1 MSHKA
6 AGRRV
11 RVTIEEVAAAAG
23 VSIKTVSR
31 VLNRESNVRPETRQR
46 VEDAA
51 SRLQYRPSH
60 SARSL
65 AGPRS
70 FMVTFAYDNPSQNY
84 VMEIQAGVLE
94 ACRAQHYHLV
104 LAPLTYAAP
113 RAITDT
119 DELLSHYGSDGFVL
133 IPPLADD
140 AGFLAH
146 LRERGIPFACVSPR
160 CVEGR
165 IGVTVDDRAAVGEL
179 VAHLLALGHRDI
191 AHISGHPDHGA
202 SPWRLQGYR
211 EALQQ
216 AGIAV
221 RQDYIVQGE
230 FTFESGIEGARRLL
244 DLPRRPSAIFAA
256 NDDMAA
262 GVLRVAAERGFAVP
276 FDLSVCGFDDT
287 PLSRHVSPPLTTVRQ
302 PTRDMGRIA
311 ALELFREI
319 RQRGAGTM
327 IAMPYEL
334 CLRASTGL
342 APRSWA

>member
-1 MSHKA
+1 MSQKPTEGH
-6 AGRRV
+6 V

-31 VLNRESNVRPETRQR
+31 VLNHEANVRPETRRR
-46 VEDAA
+46 VQDAV
-51 SRLQYRPSH
+51 SRLQYRPRH
-60 SARSL
+60 CARSL
-65 AGPRS
+65 AGARN

-84 VMEIQAGVLE
+84 VMEIQAGVLQ

-104 LAPLTYAAP
+104 LAPLAYAAP
-113 RAITDT
+113 SAIADT

-146 LRERGIPFACVSPR
+146 LAERGIPFACVSPR
-160 CVEGR
+160 SVEGR
-165 IGVTVDDRAAVGEL
+165 IGVSVDDRAAVAEL
-179 VAHLLALGHRDI
+179 IAHLLALGHRDI

-202 SPWRLQGYR
+202 SDWRLQGYR
-211 EALQQ
+211 DALQQ

-221 RQDYIVQGE
+221 REDYIVQGE
-230 FTFESGIEGARRLL
+230 FTFESGIESARRLL
-244 DLPRRPSAIFAA
+244 DLPRRPTAIFAA

-262 GVLRVAAERGFAVP
+262 GVVRVAAERGFAVP

-311 ALELFREI
+311 ALQLFREI
-319 RQRGAGTM
+319 RERGAGEM
-327 IAMPYEL
+327 VLLPYEV

-342 APRSWA
+342 APCG